1 MSWPCA
7 QPGIGGLWA
16 NGLIQ
21 LTPFV
26 TKAMAPTKSRFTY
39 DVEKDDRIVMRE
51 RAFGGKD
58 YLDLW
63 ASDNGLEVLELE
75 RLERETAQ
83 AAKDTKA
90 PGVEALASS
99 ESR

>member
-1 MSWPCA
+1 MDEW
-7 QPGIGGLWA
+7 WA
-16 NGLIQ
+16 NELIQ

-26 TKAMAPTKSRFTY
+26 TKAMAPTKSRYTY
-39 DVEKDDRIVMRE
+39 DVEKDDRFVTRE
-51 RAFGGKD
+51 KAFGGKD

-75 RLERETAQ
+75 RLEREAVQTTKDAG
-83 AAKDTKA
+83 AAGTGD
-90 PGVEALASS
+90 LASS